1 MHWRRIGIERDIAPH
16 ILNFGTRWRWVT
28 WVTSRPVFARGKS
41 PSTHWTEGWVD
52 PRPVR
57 ILLGKEKFLPL
68 LRIQPCRISIYI
80 SSEKKCKMCEKLPF
94 LLIFDPFYT
103 YSLWVY
109 LIILTD
115 KCTRTHT
122 HTHTHTHTVGLL
134 WTTDRPSADTSTW
147 QHATPSGIRTRNP
160 RKRSVADPR
169 LRPRGHWDRLWDTPG
184 R

>member
-122 HTHTHTHTVGLL
+122 HTHTHGRTPLDNG
-134 WTTDRPSADTSTW
+134 SAQCRHLYVT
-147 QHATPSGIRTRNP
+147 TRNTQRNSNP
-160 RKRSVADPR
+160 QSQEEVSR
-169 LRPRGHWDRLWDTPG
+169 RPTP
-184 R
+184 